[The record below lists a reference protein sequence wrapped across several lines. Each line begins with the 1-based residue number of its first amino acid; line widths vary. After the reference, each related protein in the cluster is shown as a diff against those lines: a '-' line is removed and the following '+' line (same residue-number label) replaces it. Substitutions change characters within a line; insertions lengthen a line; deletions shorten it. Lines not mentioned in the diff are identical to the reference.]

1 MVDKYSV
8 PCCIVVDKSPM
19 LVRLLLIACD
29 SLRCTSCDFKVSI
42 FRDFAWDPSTNYLFL
57 RNNMP
62 DFEKVRS
69 KLKVKRGWCAYGC
82 QCHAMSVNVFME
94 MKKASHVKW
103 VCAGH

>member
-1 MVDKYSV
+1 
-8 PCCIVVDKSPM
+8 M
-19 LVRLLLIACD
+19 LFEKFSISLHSACD

-42 FRDFAWDPSTNYLFL
+42 FRDYAWDPSTNYLFL

-62 DFEKVRS
+62 DFDKLRS
-69 KLKVKRGWCAYGC
+69 KLKVKKGWCAYGC

-94 MKKASHVKW
+94 LKKVSHVKW